1 MPTRKYGSV
10 QLETSSE
17 EKVLFP
23 EGNLTKRDLID
34 YYEGIADC
42 ILPHLANRPLV
53 LQRFPDGVTQEGFYQ
68 KQVPDYFPDWI
79 STVRVAVMTQGRH
92 QDLVVCQD
100 VATLVYLA
108 NQATIA
114 LHPWLSRKDDLLRPD
129 ELVIDLDPPGDEFE
143 LARAAALRVRE
154 LFEELRLASYP
165 KLTGARGLH
174 VVVPLQREEEF
185 DGVRE
190 FARTAMELLVT
201 RHPNEFAMEQRKE
214 RRRGKLY
221 LDVGRNAYAQTAIAP
236 WSVRPV
242 REARVAA
249 PLFWRDLEHQGLRPR
264 DFTIRNVAR
273 GLQRRD
279 DPWSGMRRHAKSLRG
294 PWERL
299 KRLSRDVV
307 RRKAS

>member
-1 MPTRKYGSV
+1 
-10 QLETSSE
+10 
-17 EKVLFP
+17 
-23 EGNLTKRDLID
+23 
-34 YYEGIADC
+34 
-42 ILPHLANRPLV
+42 
-53 LQRFPDGVTQEGFYQ
+53 
-68 KQVPDYFPDWI
+68 
-79 STVRVAVMTQGRH
+79 MTQGRH

-249 PLFWRDLEHQGLRPR
+249 P
-264 DFTIRNVAR
+264 
-273 GLQRRD
+273 
-279 DPWSGMRRHAKSLRG
+279 
-294 PWERL
+294 
-299 KRLSRDVV
+299 
-307 RRKAS
+307 